1 MEQREWSW
9 GASLPQRR
17 KAQRFSLLQSKPK
30 ADQHLAEPYQVQG
43 FGAVLYGQRSFARG
57 NFIVPENHRYHAAYL
72 PHESIRRKRQLT
84 QRRSRLLKEQDGA
97 SLRRAKPATRSVKRA
112 AEAKKKTISQAVQ
125 KKD

>member
-1 MEQREWSW
+1 VELGSRISRK
-9 GASLPQRR
+9 GARR
-17 KAQRFSLLQSKPK
+17 KGFHSCSLSRRLISIWLNRIRFK
-30 ADQHLAEPYQVQG
+30 AL
-43 FGAVLYGQRSFARG
+43 GAVLYGQRSFARG

-72 PHESIRRKRQLT
+72 PHESIRRKRQST
-84 QRRSRLLKEQDGA
+84 QKRSRLLKEHDGA